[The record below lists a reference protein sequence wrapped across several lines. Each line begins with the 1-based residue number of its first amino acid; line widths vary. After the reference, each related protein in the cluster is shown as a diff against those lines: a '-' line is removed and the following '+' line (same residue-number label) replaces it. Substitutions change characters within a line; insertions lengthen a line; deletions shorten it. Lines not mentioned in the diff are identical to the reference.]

1 MNMNIWLL
9 SYSVIKGNPNGGVD
23 ELMVILD
30 NQWWQLM
37 IPTICDVFYAAANW
51 PDNKTVGVND
61 EQVGDVGVRLQRCVQ
76 HHCSDPGDGHL
87 WLTYILMKITLY
99 PGHHHKLPCSLR
111 SRWRGIVARTQGL
124 SRSQRWS
131 LPRLK
136 GLDIMMVTVIRI
148 IIVVLLIAIIVLLI
162 IIIVLLIISSRQ
174 FDLTHLFQL
183 PPLSVCTRCPHYFQ
197 GAPAS
202 NKKTI
207 KINQNPMI
215 FIDISMVG
223 HYYCHYHDSN

>member
-1 MNMNIWLL
+1 MWIWI
-9 SYSVIKGNPNGGVD
+9 SDFYQYSVIKDNPNGGVD

-37 IPTICDVFYAAANW
+37 IPTICDDFYAAANW

-87 WLTYILMKITLY
+87 WLTYILMISMMITLY

-136 GLDIMMVTVIRI
+136 GLEIMMVTVIRI
-148 IIVVLLIAIIVLLI
+148 IIVVLLI

-174 FDLTHLFQL
+174 FDLTHLFRL
-183 PPLSVCTRCPHYFQ
+183 LPLSVCTRCPHYFQ

-202 NKKTI
+202 NKRSI
-207 KINQNPMI
+207 KINKNQ
-215 FIDISMVG
+215 
-223 HYYCHYHDSN
+223 

>member
-1 MNMNIWLL
+1 MNIWLL

-51 PDNKTVGVND
+51 PDDKTVGVND
-61 EQVGDVGVRLQRCVQ
+61 EQVGDVCVRLQRCVQ

-87 WLTYILMKITLY
+87 WLSYILMMITLY

-136 GLDIMMVTVIRI
+136 GLDIHRHNCTFDHHRCTFDNHNCNFDHIFKTI
-148 IIVVLLIAIIVLLI
+148 WSHSLIPAPSTLSLYS
-162 IIIVLLIISSRQ
+162 LS
-174 FDLTHLFQL
+174 TLF
-183 PPLSVCTRCPHYFQ
+183 PGGTCVKWKI
-197 GAPAS
+197 
-202 NKKTI
+202 NKKSI
-207 KINQNPMI
+207 KNQ
-215 FIDISMVG
+215 
-223 HYYCHYHDSN
+223 